1 MSKTHTRSQKQLI
14 TLIVCA
20 ALFAILLPV
29 YLIFVQPLLQ
39 TESTKIEPPVPMEGE
54 ALSGNEL
61 LMFEHVERADILSLE
76 VHNEH
81 GSFTFYRG
89 EKDVFYIRGM
99 EGAPIDQNA
108 FSALVVSAGFT
119 LVTRLDD
126 PNPDL
131 SVYGLGEEDNPA
143 RYVLT
148 KMDGTKHTVFI
159 GDMRPDDGGY
169 YAMYQGRDTVYTLD
183 TSPKDTLLADVYSLI
198 TPSLSLPLSTSTYQ
212 LVDDFVVMKNGKT
225 LVAIDRLTAEEADKG
240 EGLIDYV
247 FKYPEKYTPN
257 LENYGALLEQIGA
270 LVGLETV
277 ACGSD
282 LEDLDAAMMKQTYG
296 LDIDNPYFL
305 LSYSLGEL
313 DAGLVF
319 SPPDE
324 DGMMYVYTTVYNLV
338 AKIDRAST
346 GFISW
351 GLLQYVDP
359 PLFSEYIND
368 MAKIEIAG
376 TLADGEESLSV
387 DASFILEG
395 AGESLVIRHSGSTKP
410 YDADGAKN
418 FRQLFKVMLSL
429 RLQDYADVTDTAAMT
444 PLAVMRVTDDDGET
458 TEYKFYAYSTR
469 RCFYTVNGVGEFYLL
484 RDQVEKLLR
493 DTDRMLNGL
502 PIDSEAKT

>member
-39 TESTKIEPPVPMEGE
+39 TESSKIEPPVPMEGE
-54 ALSGNEL
+54 ALSGNDL
-61 LMFEHVERADILSLE
+61 LMFEHVERGDILSIE

-99 EGAPIDQNA
+99 EGAPYNSEM
-108 FSALVVSAGFT
+108 FSALVNSAGMT
-119 LVTRLDD
+119 LAARLDD
-126 PNPDL
+126 PNADL
-131 SVYGLGEEDNPA
+131 SVYGLGREDDPA
-143 RYVLT
+143 WYVLT
-148 KMDGTKHTVFI
+148 KMDGTKHKVFI

-169 YAMYQGRDTVYTLD
+169 YAMYEGRDTVYTLD

-198 TPSLSLPLSTSTYQ
+198 TPSLSLPLSTSTYS

-225 LVAIDRLTAEEADKG
+225 LVAIDKLTAEEAEKENG
-240 EGLIDYV
+240 QSGFV

-270 LVGLETV
+270 LTGRETV

-282 LEDLDAAMMKQTYG
+282 LEELEVDMIKKIYG
-296 LDIDNPYFL
+296 IDIDNPFFMI
-305 LSYSLGEL
+305 SYSLGEL
-313 DAGLVF
+313 NAGLVF

-338 AKIDRAST
+338 AKIDLAT
-346 GFISW
+346 ANFVNW
-351 GLLQYVDP
+351 GLLQYVDQP
-359 PLFSEYIND
+359 IFSEYLD
-368 MAKIEIAG
+368 DTAKIEIKG
-376 TLADGEESLSV
+376 TIENGEESLSV
-387 DASFILEG
+387 DASFTLEG
-395 AGESLVIRHSGSTKP
+395 EGEALTVKEKNSAKP
-410 YDADGAKN
+410 YDADSVKN
-418 FRQLFKVMLSL
+418 FRYLYRVMLGL
-429 RLQDYADVTDTAAMT
+429 RLQDYADVTDIAAMT
-444 PLAVMRVTDDDGET
+444 PLATMTVTDDEGET

-493 DTDRMLNGL
+493 DTDRMLKGL
-502 PIDSEAKT
+502 PIDFEAKT